1 MSIESCLVTSINNSF
16 FRHRILGHISM
27 DILLK
32 LVKNELVRGLPHFVF
47 KNEKLYDVWQMDK
60 QVKHFL
66 RAKTTFRTKDL

>member
-1 MSIESCLVTSINNSF
+1 
-16 FRHRILGHISM
+16 M

-32 LVKNELVRGLPHFVF
+32 LVKNELVRGLPYFVF

>member
-1 MSIESCLVTSINNSF
+1 MSIESCLIASINDSF

-47 KNEKLYDVWQMDK
+47 KNEKLYDV
-60 QVKHFL
+60 
-66 RAKTTFRTKDL
+66 